1 MGVSCNGFVS
11 TAKLKI
17 DIKDAIALSYRILL
31 NQQVLS
37 SKTKTILKKMIIELN
52 RKFFALSLA
61 VINPT
66 LRQISCHGKNHSHT
80 RHEYL

>member
-1 MGVSCNGFVS
+1 MGFVVMGFVS
-11 TAKLKI
+11 AAKQKI

-37 SKTKTILKKMIIELN
+37 SKTKIMLKMIIELN
-52 RKFFALSLA
+52 WKLLALSLA

-66 LRQISCHGKNHSHT
+66 LMRISCHGKNHSHT